1 MRITN
6 SQTRVNTVQ
15 AGEYQEEEG
24 GSGRTQK
31 VSNPALNMLIP
42 ALNFKSPNLFPLTLR
57 IVCSS
62 MTLAE
67 KAGDLEGKGDF
78 AVWRRKLGEGDLE
91 ATCRS
96 CRKYEES
103 GSHVALVCCEG
114 EWMGRRFGSWED
126 IDRVKELVRKEMV
139 DGKEV
144 PVDLAE
150 VFFSRLRSC

>member
-1 MRITN
+1 M
-6 SQTRVNTVQ
+6 
-15 AGEYQEEEG
+15 
-24 GSGRTQK
+24 K
-31 VSNPALNMLIP
+31 VKVMEA
-42 ALNFKSPNLFPLTLR
+42 
-57 IVCSS
+57 
-62 MTLAE
+62 
-67 KAGDLEGKGDF
+67 
-78 AVWRRKLGEGDLE
+78 RRKEIPYLILLFLPAGSQWLQMADRGVEFRRNKMKSVGDLE

-96 CRKYEES
+96 CGKYEES
-103 GSHVALVCCEG
+103 ESHVALVCCEG